1 MIFHQR
7 KILIERSIKK
17 SFWGFL
23 ILFLF
28 TASSPNLYGQEG
40 WMLSTSIQY
49 SGGNY
54 LYNNS
59 NRIFYIYGGAG
70 YQAKDWSISIS
81 VPVVSQSSGGVGQV
95 GGMMLPNG
103 ISDDPNNMM
112 GSNSGTNSGGMM
124 GNNGGM
130 MGNGTYNSTQSGSMS
145 SSNHFGLGDIYLY
158 GSYNLLD
165 EFTSSFDLN
174 LNPFVKIPTANET
187 KGLGTGEFDYGISAT
202 AKKTFDTFVTF
213 ADLGYIIIGKP
224 ESINYKNP
232 LSYGLGFGKFF
243 NDGNYSLLLYYQAY
257 TTILEGYDSP
267 ELLSLGFNY
276 KLNPVLTL
284 SFIGSAG
291 LSKVTSD
298 YSFSSGLKW
307 NL

>member
-1 MIFHQR
+1 MISHQR
-7 KILIERSIKK
+7 KTLMKRNIKK
-17 SFWGFL
+17 PQMGFL

-28 TASSPNLYGQEG
+28 AANNSFVFGQEG
-40 WMLSTSIQY
+40 WSLSTSLQY

-59 NRIFYIYGGAG
+59 NRIFYINGGAG

-81 VPVVSQSSGGVGQV
+81 VPVVSQSSGGVSQV

-103 ISDDPNNMM
+103 NNGDQNNMM
-112 GSNSGTNSGGMM
+112 GGNSGGMM

-165 EFTSSFDLN
+165 EFTSSLDLN
-174 LNPFVKIPTANET
+174 LNPFIKLPTANKT
-187 KGLGTGEFDYGISAT
+187 KGLGTGEFDYGISAS
-202 AKKTFDTFVTF
+202 AKKAFDTFVTF

-224 ESINYKNP
+224 ENVNYKNP
-232 LSYGLGFGKFF
+232 ISYGLGFGKFF
-243 NDGNYSLLLYYQAY
+243 NDGDYSLLLYYQAY

-267 ELLSLGFNY
+267 KLISLGFNY
-276 KLNPVLTL
+276 KLNPTLTL
-284 SFIGSAG
+284 SLIGSAG
-291 LSKVTSD
+291 LSNVTSD
-298 YSFSSGLKW
+298 FSFSSGLKW